1 MVDNNITEAEGKK
14 VWEES
19 RRADLAMQK
28 KLGNLPENF
37 DVEKAAKGQKAK
49 QAADD
54 SEKKTVEKES
64 SSRRY

>member
-1 MVDNNITEAEGKK
+1 MAENNITEAEGKK

-37 DVEKAAKGQKAK
+37 DVEKAAKGQKSK
-49 QAADD
+49 QTADD